1 MSFYSLVLH
10 PSPSCSGHSFP
21 AGGAKQYIGVYV
33 PGESQSP
40 FARRGSD
47 SVFWVPLYKY
57 EKLQQQG
64 STCVSGTD
72 SVAFLMSRTR
82 TDRQTFTRSIFSRRS
97 TKSAIVRFKQHGGWM
112 VVVTSLTNGYKNSC
126 FACHLV
132 VLSSLYSV
140 LSHRRAIRA
149 RHFYTLCNKKK
160 GATTYTEQSISWET
174 TSCPVEEIARPF
186 PEAEQLRR

>member
-112 VVVTSLTNGYKNSC
+112 VVVTSVLMALGDGLNRTASPIFRYLYLNSVNEFPSTFLLKKIGHNFC
-126 FACHLV
+126 ALDV
-132 VLSSLYSV
+132 TS
-140 LSHRRAIRA
+140 
-149 RHFYTLCNKKK
+149 TL
-160 GATTYTEQSISWET
+160 
-174 TSCPVEEIARPF
+174 
-186 PEAEQLRR
+186 